1 MFYLFIFDGT
11 ELSLLCKGFLELYEQ
26 GPLSRSDIEGFR
38 SYSLWAL
45 WLGLS
50 SLTPGLNGP
59 AAYGILPE
67 QGSAV
72 SPAVAAGF
80 LTPGPPGKS
89 SEEHIF

>member
-45 WLGLS
+45 
-50 SLTPGLNGP
+50 
-59 AAYGILPE
+59 
-67 QGSAV
+67 
-72 SPAVAAGF
+72 
-80 LTPGPPGKS
+80 
-89 SEEHIF
+89 